1 MSDFFETLHTLVL
14 VDDLD
19 LPPVPASEIRRRGD
33 RLRRRRVAL
42 QALVAASVVAVAA
55 WGTVIGGWSH
65 GRG

>member
-14 VDDLD
+14 VEDLD

-33 RLRRRRVAL
+33 QLRRRRIAL
-42 QALVAASVVAVAA
+42 QALVAASVVAVVA
-55 WGTVIGGWSH
+55 WGTLIGGWSH